1 MSGGAIGSFVER
13 DNSRRAMLAM
23 AAFASV
29 WVLLE
34 SVVGARLQGRY
45 HLMQVVW
52 CRYAVHLSTL
62 VLVCA
67 WTKPERLWRTGRP
80 VYQLA
85 RSMLMLVMPM
95 SFTLALGFGTPGE
108 TIWSIFWLSPLLI
121 VAIAHILLAE
131 RAPLKIWAAAA
142 VGALATVVM
151 LRPPPPSSPLA
162 LLLPM
167 LMALSFSA
175 YVVMTR
181 SLRHEATRA
190 NPLYSALGVF
200 LALTPIMPIIWI
212 TPTLYDVGVLI
223 GIGVTGLVA
232 LLALDRSASLAPVSA
247 VAPVLYLHVVCL
259 SAVGLLLHGQRPSR
273 GSMVGGFVIVAIAG
287 FLWAQQSRRTA
298 ARSGFWPAPSEGPA
312 R

>member
-1 MSGGAIGSFVER
+1 
-13 DNSRRAMLAM
+13 MLAM
-23 AAFASV
+23 AAFASL

-52 CRYAVHLSTL
+52 CRYAVHLITL
-62 VLVCA
+62 VLLCA

-80 VYQLA
+80 AYQLA
-85 RSMLMLVMPM
+85 RSMLMLVMPL
-95 SFTLALGFGTPGE
+95 SFTLAIGVGTSGE
-108 TIWSIFWLSPLLI
+108 TIWSIFWLSPLLT
-121 VAIAHILLAE
+121 VAIAHVLLAE
-131 RAPLKIWAAAA
+131 RAPWETWAAAA
-142 VGALATVVM
+142 VGAVAAVVM
-151 LRPPPPSSPLA
+151 LRPQRPSSPLA
-162 LLLPM
+162 LLLPI

-190 NPLYSALGVF
+190 NLLYSALGVF
-200 LALTPIMPIIWI
+200 LVLTPIMPTIWI
-212 TPTLYDVGVLI
+212 APTLYDVGVLI

-232 LLALDRSASLAPVSA
+232 LLALDRSASLAPVSS

-259 SAVGLLLHGQRPSR
+259 SAVGLLLHGQHPSR
-273 GSMVGGFVIVAIAG
+273 GSVVGGSVIVAIVS
-287 FLWAQQSRRTA
+287 FLWTRQSRRTA